1 MPATIEVVEETKKNQ
16 KKDVVSLAKERFK
29 AALDAQKNSRLEFEK
44 DLDFKVG
51 QQWDEKLKRDRQ
63 SEGRPCLT
71 VNRIPQ
77 FTNQIINDI
86 RQSRPALKVYPV
98 DDKAWIS

>member
-1 MPATIEVVEETKKNQ
+1 MEETKKNQ

-51 QQWDEKLKRDRQ
+51 QQWDEKLKRLL
-63 SEGRPCLT
+63 CLAHLLAYL
-71 VNRIPQ
+71 I
-77 FTNQIINDI
+77 
-86 RQSRPALKVYPV
+86 LK
-98 DDKAWIS
+98 